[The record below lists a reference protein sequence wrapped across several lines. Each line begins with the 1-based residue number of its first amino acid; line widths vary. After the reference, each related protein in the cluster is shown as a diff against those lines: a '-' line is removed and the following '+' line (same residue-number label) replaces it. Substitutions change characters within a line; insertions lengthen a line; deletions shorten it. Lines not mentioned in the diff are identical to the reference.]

1 MKKIFAVLFAAFLI
15 AFGNTA
21 FADVPVGQ
29 AMPEVSYISID
40 GSQIQ
45 TADLLKDK
53 DAVLKY
59 LRQKFTAIR
68 TALRVKKIDAFP
80 LNESGKILYGALQ
93 KMI

>member
-1 MKKIFAVLFAAFLI
+1 MNDLHIRSVSSGVDDNLVVFVLS
-15 AFGNTA
+15 
-21 FADVPVGQ
+21 D
-29 AMPEVSYISID
+29 E
-40 GSQIQ
+40 
-45 TADLLKDK
+45 DK